1 MQGYT
6 DGERRMF
13 DEWFGGV
20 PGEAADH
27 RRALGIPDLE
37 AGPSALLELATDED
51 GRLPSHGRHYPDG
64 IHLEPSRDY
73 QGEFVLHFDDAGNG
87 GLRVQLDIGD
97 LTALRAA
104 LPGRQGATPAEVRDF
119 LEGLIKVW
127 DPDPDKPLDGMAER
141 SIEAARR
148 VIAMLGE
155 A

>member
-37 AGPSALLELATDED
+37 AGPSALLELATGED
-51 GRLPSHGRHYPDG
+51 GRLPGHGRHYNDG

-73 QGEFVLHFDDAGNG
+73 QGEFALHFDDAGNG
-87 GLRVQLDIGD
+87 SMRVNLDVGD

-119 LEGLIKVW
+119 LASVLTLQRVNDDAPPGTL
-127 DPDPDKPLDGMAER
+127 
-141 SIEAARR
+141 ARDVNALER
-148 VIAMLGE
+148 VISMLGE